1 MKAEEKDMSRA
12 ELRNFGFILGGVL
25 TVIALW
31 PVLFRA
37 ESPRLWALVAAG
49 MMVGLGLFAP
59 RLMRPIYR
67 VWMRIGAILGWV
79 NTRIIL
85 SIGFYGLFTPM
96 GTVMRLF
103 GRDPLRRKFDADLST
118 YRVERSPR
126 PGSHMQRQS

>member
-1 MKAEEKDMSRA
+1 MRTGEKAISRA
-12 ELRNFGFILGGVL
+12 ELRNFGLIVGGIL
-25 TVIALW
+25 TMIALW
-31 PVLFRA
+31 PVLFRGDD
-37 ESPRLWALVAAG
+37 PRLWALVAAG
-49 MMVGLGLFAP
+49 VMVGLGLFAP
-59 RLMRPIYR
+59 GLMRPIYR

-85 SIGFYGLFTPM
+85 GIAFYGMFTPM

-118 YRVERSPR
+118 YRVRRSPR